1 MLKLSISPK
10 KQNIDEGFG
19 SQDQDQLFSN
29 ENDKEIEEFEKSL
42 EKFEDELKENQSA
55 MKSLNKKITSMTNKK
70 PCKKVSDFFKP
81 KDVKAKGKKMQTR
94 NSVMTEENNNNVKS
108 ENAKVPETDNDK
120 EKLGKRSN
128 PFSK

>member
-1 MLKLSISPK
+1 MLKLSIAPK

-19 SQDQDQLFSN
+19 SQDPDQLFFD
-29 ENDKEIEEFEKSL
+29 EKDKEIEEFEKSL
-42 EKFEDELKENQSA
+42 DRFEDEFKENQSA

-94 NSVMTEENNNNVKS
+94 NSVMTENNNDIKS
-108 ENAKVPETDNDK
+108 IENIKVTETNKDK
-120 EKLGKRSN
+120 EMLGKRPN